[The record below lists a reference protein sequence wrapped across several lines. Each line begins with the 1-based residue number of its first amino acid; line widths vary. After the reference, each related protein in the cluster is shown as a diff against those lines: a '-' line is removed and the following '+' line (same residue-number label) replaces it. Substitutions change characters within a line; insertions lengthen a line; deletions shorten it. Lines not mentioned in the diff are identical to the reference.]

1 MRWATL
7 KILPVAGST
16 RSTSGFLT
24 IIFGATAFVGRFRVH
39 GADEKESVNEEDA
52 RAEHVAC
59 VCDGAEGCVF
69 DPGCATKY

>member
-1 MRWATL
+1 M
-7 KILPVAGST
+7 
-16 RSTSGFLT
+16 
-24 IIFGATAFVGRFRVH
+24 H